1 MDEQHNGLGAAA
13 NPAATETQATAMNAS
28 VLEQQLAK
36 LQDALLEG
44 RIDMA
49 AYEKMK
55 TDLLGVRTLQ
65 HETSAAVAPVQESAS
80 IPPPRP
86 ATTPWVKGVI
96 FLQGRQGSADEDNFF
111 EVYLDDQLLG
121 QANQYEGINLEFET
135 TTGSHLL
142 KTRRGE
148 TQAFGKKYTHPFE
161 ITPIQFKEPG
171 TYQITCRYK
180 GFFKRMDAWCSGAYV
195 APNDFSVSRVGVGR
209 VERSLPEQLGSLIGK
224 LFRLLRGDRSN
235 RPPHRNIH
243 R

>member
-148 TQAFGKKYTHPFE
+148 TQAFARNSLTHL
-161 ITPIQFKEPG
+161 K
-171 TYQITCRYK
+171 
-180 GFFKRMDAWCSGAYV
+180 
-195 APNDFSVSRVGVGR
+195 
-209 VERSLPEQLGSLIGK
+209 SLPFSSRSQGLIRSHAVTKGSSKEWMHGVVVPMLPLTTS
-224 LFRLLRGDRSN
+224 LFPASVWGGWSGRSQN
-235 RPPHRNIH
+235 NSAL
-243 R
+243 